1 MITKTFPLTS
11 DQFTALHDKVK
22 SSLGIDAS
30 NNGTE
35 SLRGFTVSWNYDGS
49 TLTVSVTKKPFY
61 IPDEAIESYMTSFVS

>member
-1 MITKTFPLTS
+1 MITQTFPLTP
-11 DQFTALHDKVK
+11 DKFATLQAKVK
-22 SSLGIDAS
+22 SSLGIDMG

-35 SLRGFTVSWNYDGS
+35 SLRGFTVNWNYDGS